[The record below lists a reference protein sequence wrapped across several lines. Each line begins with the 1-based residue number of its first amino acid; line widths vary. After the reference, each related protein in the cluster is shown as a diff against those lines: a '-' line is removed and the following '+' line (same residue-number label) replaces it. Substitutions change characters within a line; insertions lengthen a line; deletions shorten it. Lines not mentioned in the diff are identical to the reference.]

1 MHQPALIEPL
11 ASVYRQQLLDEA
23 RLDRR
28 ASLARRGGATHRR
41 CPGLRPGRKELFV
54 MLATFP
60 SSTQMVRMCSV
71 LIGMGASVVLAVG
84 GSGAFAQSAG
94 PTTVSKQIITLD
106 GANAVV
112 SAAVA
117 KAKELGVLE
126 VIAVYDSTGIL
137 KALASVDGARV
148 TSVTFAMD
156 KAWTS
161 ARREAATQDLADALA
176 SQPAVNLPSFLK
188 QPQLTLLGGGIPIV
202 VNGQV
207 VGGVGASGGTIA
219 QDIEVASAGLVAIQH

>member
-1 MHQPALIEPL
+1 MVCAPTARETDHMQLPASRAWVALVSIA
-11 ASVYRQQLLDEA
+11 ASA
-23 RLDRR
+23 
-28 ASLARRGGATHRR
+28 
-41 CPGLRPGRKELFV
+41 
-54 MLATFP
+54 
-60 SSTQMVRMCSV
+60 
-71 LIGMGASVVLAVG
+71 VLAVG
-84 GSGAFAQSAG
+84 PAGALAQSG
-94 PTTVSKQIITLD
+94 PTTTSKQIITLD

-112 SAAVA
+112 SAAVVQA
-117 KAKELGVLE
+117 KSLGVLE
-126 VIAVYDSTGIL
+126 VVAVYDSTGLL

-202 VNGQV
+202 VNGPV
-207 VGGVGASGGTIA
+207 VGGVGASGGSIP
-219 QDIEVASAGLVAIQH
+219 QDIEVANAGLAAFQP

>member
-1 MHQPALIEPL
+1 MF
-11 ASVYRQQLLDEA
+11 ASSR
-23 RLDRR
+23 
-28 ASLARRGGATHRR
+28 
-41 CPGLRPGRKELFV
+41 
-54 MLATFP
+54 
-60 SSTQMVRMCSV
+60 SSTQIVRARIV
-71 LIGMGASVVLAVG
+71 LIGIMASVLLSVG
-84 GSGAFAQSAG
+84 GSGALAQSSG
-94 PTTVSKQIITLD
+94 PTTMTKQTITLD
-106 GANAVV
+106 GANVIV
-112 SAAVA
+112 SAAVVH
-117 KAKELGVLE
+117 AKEMGVLE

-137 KALASVDGARV
+137 KALATVDGARV

-188 QPQLTLLGGGIPIV
+188 NGQLTLLGGGVPIV

-219 QDIEVASAGLVAIQH
+219 QDIEVANAGLAAIQH